1 VSKQR
6 KAQALTAAALFAVLA
21 VVLARQGAVKLP
33 AISTPGLAP
42 AKQEASPQDAIYR
55 MFDAARE
62 GKVSEYLAMHTGK
75 METALRAAIQ
85 EQTEAGF
92 ASYLRQTNAPV
103 KGLALQ
109 DPEQLTDR
117 EVRVRVEYVYE
128 DRNEV
133 QQIYLEK
140 TAGQWKISRVDA
152 AERIKTIVPYGT
164 PVQ

>member
-1 VSKQR
+1 MSRDR
-6 KAQALTAAALFAVLA
+6 KTQLLTIAALLAVLA

-33 AISTPGLAP
+33 AISAPGLAL
-42 AKQEASPQDAIYR
+42 AKREASPQDAIYR

-62 GKVSEYLAMHTGK
+62 GNVSEYLAMHTGQ
-75 METALRAAIQ
+75 MESALRTAIQ

-92 ASYLRQTNAPV
+92 AAYLRQTNAPV

-109 DPEQLTDR
+109 EPEPLTDR
-117 EVRVRVEYVYE
+117 EVKVRVEYVFE

-133 QQIYLEK
+133 QQMYLERIS
-140 TAGQWKISRVDA
+140 GQWKISRVDA